1 MRQRASR
8 TRTCWE
14 KARAG
19 VSAQSRGDVARS
31 SAQGPGGAACVR
43 QAPAVVG
50 MARWYPEPNS
60 SCSGAL
66 LSEVAGKKLGQ
77 QPRACHCGAHPGL
90 RLNLTGRLEV
100 IISARVSRP
109 RPAWRTASFLEAA
122 LHPLDPPY
130 PGPPSS

>member
-14 KARAG
+14 EARAG

-66 LSEVAGKKLGQ
+66 LSEVAGKKLLGSAASRL
-77 QPRACHCGAHPGL
+77 PLRGAPGAPTQSH
-90 RLNLTGRLEV
+90 R
-100 IISARVSRP
+100 
-109 RPAWRTASFLEAA
+109 EAGGDHLCEGVQA
-122 LHPLDPPY
+122 
-130 PGPPSS
+130 PPSLAHR

>member
-14 KARAG
+14 EARAG
-19 VSAQSRGDVARS
+19 LALSRGDVARP

-60 SCSGAL
+60 SCSGVL
-66 LSEVAGKKLGQ
+66 LSEVAGKKLLGSAASRL
-77 QPRACHCGAHPGL
+77 PLRGAPGAP
-90 RLNLTGRLEV
+90 TT
-100 IISARVSRP
+100 ISP
-109 RPAWRTASFLEAA
+109 GGWR
-122 LHPLDPPY
+122 
-130 PGPPSS
+130 